1 MPPKSC
7 TYKVFTTDSEVRYR
21 NGGKRVNL
29 CAAAV
34 QPLSSVSL
42 EVSLDIKYVIEDEER
57 GTRSF
62 APGSHIWRLV
72 TIPCTDL
79 CPERKRILDDGDAV
93 SAKASAIVSG
103 ILEAYPAV
111 PSPAREGAAGEF
123 GRLVYQMLRDR
134 RYACRK
140 KLPVFVDITVV
151 STPVAVPPPPP
162 LEEGAVCAICFE
174 ELHASSLV
182 ARLPCWHFFHHNCI
196 GRWLRAH
203 SLCPLCRT
211 VVP

>member
-7 TYKVFTTDSEVRYR
+7 TYKVFTTDSKCATATEQTRQPVRS
-21 NGGKRVNL
+21 G
-29 CAAAV
+29 V

-42 EVSLDIKYVIEDEER
+42 KSAWTSSTSSRMKTR
-57 GTRSF
+57 TRSF

-72 TIPCTDL
+72 TILCTDL

-93 SAKASAIVSG
+93 SGKASAIVSG

>member
-7 TYKVFTTDSEVRYR
+7 TYKVFTTDSEVRYPQR
-21 NGGKRVNL
+21 RQN
-29 CAAAV
+29 A
-34 QPLSSVSL
+34 
-42 EVSLDIKYVIEDEER
+42 LDIKHVIEDEER

-79 CPERKRILDDGDAV
+79 CPERKRILLDDGDAV
-93 SAKASAIVSG
+93 SGKASAIVSG

-123 GRLVYQMLRDR
+123 GRLIYQMLRDR
-134 RYACRK
+134 RYARRK
-140 KLPVFVDITVV
+140 KLPVFVHITVV

-162 LEEGAVCAICFE
+162 LEEGAVCAICLE

-182 ARLPCWHFFHHNCI
+182 ARLPCSHFFHHNCV

-211 VVP
+211 AVP